1 MIVLVIVV
9 VMVVVE
15 VMLLLL
21 FYRWEE
27 LEMGND
33 LKVTQLVSGR
43 ISVKSRPMFSKS
55 SALA

>member
-1 MIVLVIVV
+1 M
-9 VMVVVE
+9 MVVVE

-27 LEMGND
+27 LEKGND